1 MWTMN
6 PFPRDDGTV
15 LYLLELPETKVARL
29 KALAEAARNE
39 TRVEYFIQRVWDLL
53 DFLAQE
59 GIA

>member
-1 MWTMN
+1 MN
-6 PFPRDDGTV
+6 PFPKENGTV
-15 LYLLELPETKVARL
+15 LYFLELSETKVARL

-39 TRVEYFIQRVWDLL
+39 TRVEYFIQRMWDLL